1 MLCTINLIN
10 VILLKKIFIFSFTKY
25 NRTRNLCDVH
35 IIGELSL
42 MTIEFPTTTAF

>member
-1 MLCTINLIN
+1 MLCTINVIN
-10 VILLKKIFIFSFTKY
+10 VILLKKIIYFLVYEY

>member
-1 MLCTINLIN
+1 MLSIINVIN
-10 VILLKKIFIFSFTKY
+10 VILLKKNYLFSRLLY

-42 MTIEFPTTTAF
+42 MTIEFPTPTAF

>member
-1 MLCTINLIN
+1 MLCTINVIN
-10 VILLKKIFIFSFTKY
+10 VILLKKIIFSFTKY
-25 NRTRNLCDVH
+25 NRTRNLCDVD